1 MENRGELETVAQ
13 VVKSTLVLVS
23 AVVVVKS
30 PSDLALVA
38 QIGEETE
45 QRAVQALG
53 R

>member
-1 MENRGELETVAQ
+1 MENHGELEIVAK
-13 VVKSTLVLVS
+13 VVKSTLVPVS
-23 AVVVVKS
+23 VAVVVRS
-30 PSDLALVA
+30 PSDLALAA